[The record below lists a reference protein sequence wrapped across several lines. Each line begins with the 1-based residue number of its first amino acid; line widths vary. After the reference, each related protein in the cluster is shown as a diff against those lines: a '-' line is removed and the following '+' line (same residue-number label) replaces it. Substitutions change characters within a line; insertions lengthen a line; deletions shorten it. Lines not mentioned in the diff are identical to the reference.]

1 MVTITHSRPRRRKA
15 LALALALCFAAGA
28 NAQTNTAGAIT
39 GRAVSGDTITLIN
52 PATGFSRTITVGAD
66 GGYRF
71 PQLPSGQYQISRNGA
86 APRSVSVNVGTAA
99 NVDFAAAG
107 DATTLDTVTV
117 VGAGVVNPIDVS

>member
-28 NAQTNTAGAIT
+28 HAQTNTAGAIT
-39 GRAVSGDTITLIN
+39 GRATSGDTITLSN

-86 APRSVSVNVGTAA
+86 AARSVIESSATKRIKAA
-99 NVDFAAAG
+99 SSASRRAASFCVRSQ
-107 DATTLDTVTV
+107 TE
-117 VGAGVVNPIDVS
+117 